1 MAEQPESAQLWQR
14 LRQFTNARIGL
25 GRVGDGLPTKAH
37 LAFQQDHAL
46 ARDAVHAH
54 VDFAAL
60 ASTVQAEFPHILR
73 LKSAAVDRASYLK
86 RPDLGRMLDADS
98 RQQLATLQSAPAT
111 IALVVADG
119 LSAVAIERHAAPL
132 LRLIKQQLSELGW
145 SLAPL
150 SLVEQGRVAIGDEI
164 GELLGAELV
173 VILIGERPGLSVA
186 DSLGIYLTYAPQ
198 RGRTDAERNCISNI
212 HPQGLSY
219 AAASELLVYLLGQA
233 RQRRLTG
240 VGLKDERQRLSQP
253 TNSSLE

>member
-25 GRVGDGLPTKAH
+25 GRVGDGLPTNAH

-46 ARDAVHAH
+46 ARDAVHAQ

-60 ASTVQAEFPHILR
+60 ASELQADFPHILR

-86 RPDLGRMLDADS
+86 RPDLGRMLHADS
-98 RQQLATLQSAPAT
+98 RQQLERLESAPAT

-132 LRLIKQQLSELGW
+132 LKLIKHQLSELGW

-150 SLVEQGRVAIGDEI
+150 TLVEQGRVAIGDEI
-164 GELLGAELV
+164 GELLRAELV

-198 RGRTDAERNCISNI
+198 RGRNDAERNCISNI
-212 HPQGLSY
+212 HQQGLSY
-219 AAASELLVYLLGQA
+219 ASASELLLYLLGQA

-240 VGLKDERQRLSQP
+240 VGLKDERHQLSQP
-253 TNSSLE
+253 TNPSLE

>member
-46 ARDAVHAH
+46 ARDAVHAQ

-60 ASTVQAEFPHILR
+60 AAELHAEFPQILK

-86 RPDLGRMLDADS
+86 RPDLGRTLDTDS
-98 RQQLATLQSAPAT
+98 RQQLERLESAPAT

-119 LSAVAIERHAAPL
+119 LSAVAIERHATPL
-132 LRLIKQQLSELGW
+132 LKLLKHKLSELGW

-150 SLVEQGRVAIGDEI
+150 ALVAQGRVAIGDEI
-164 GELLGAELV
+164 GELLHAELV

-198 RGRTDAERNCISNI
+198 RGRNDAERNCISNI
-212 HPQGLSY
+212 HQQGLSY
-219 AAASELLVYLLGQA
+219 AAASDLLLYLLSQA

-240 VGLKDERQRLSQP
+240 VGLKDERHQLSQP

>member
-1 MAEQPESAQLWQR
+1 MAEQPETEQLWQR

-25 GRVGDGLPTKAH
+25 GRVGDALPTKAH

-54 VDFAAL
+54 VDFAPI
-60 ASTVQAEFPHILR
+60 ASELQAEFPHQLL
-73 LKSAAVDRASYLK
+73 LKSAAIDRATYLK
-86 RPDLGRMLDADS
+86 RPDLGRTLHADS
-98 RQQLATLQSAPAT
+98 RQQLSELPHVPSTV
-111 IALVVADG
+111 ALVVADG
-119 LSAVAIERHAAPL
+119 LSAVAIERHAVPL
-132 LRLIKQQLSELGW
+132 LKLIKQQLTDLGW

-164 GELLGAELV
+164 GELLGAELT

-198 RGRTDAERNCISNI
+198 RSRNDAERNCISNI
-212 HPQGLSY
+212 HQQGLSY
-219 AAASELLVYLLGQA
+219 AAASELLVYLLVQA

-240 VGLKDERQRLSQP
+240 VGLKDERQHLNQP
-253 TNSSLE
+253 TNPALE